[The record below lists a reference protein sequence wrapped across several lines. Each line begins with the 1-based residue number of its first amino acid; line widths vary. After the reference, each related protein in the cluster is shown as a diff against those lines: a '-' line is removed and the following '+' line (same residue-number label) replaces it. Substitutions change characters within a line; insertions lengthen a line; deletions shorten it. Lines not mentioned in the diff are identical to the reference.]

1 MASKSKS
8 KQFVVEVYELHYQ
21 PYVVTATSPERA
33 LAKYLEEG
41 GREIGATHRISSH
54 FEGHDQPLA
63 LSEPEL
69 DGLGVSCDNDG
80 AGWVRVPGIRD
91 VRPLRED

>member
-1 MASKSKS
+1 MASKRKS

-21 PYVVTATSPERA
+21 PHVVTATSPERA

-41 GREIGATHRISSH
+41 GREMGVTHRVLCRLDEH
-54 FEGHDQPLA
+54 YMPLA
-63 LSEPEL
+63 LSKSEL
-69 DGLGVSCDNDG
+69 DRLGVDCVADN
-80 AGWVRVPGIRD
+80 GWIRVPGIRD